1 MLAVILVQ
9 GYKFHMV
16 SLASSLKYAAKDW
29 SREHLTTSTSPPP
42 LFFRWKWMLSKS
54 SPVSSST
61 RMPSNP
67 VRSTV
72 FLDTA
77 ENT

>member
-61 RMPSNP
+61 GMPSNP